1 MTLFPL
7 TLADYLGHWGAYV
20 VFLLIGIAFGVVLEL
35 AGFGKSTKLAAQFY
49 FKEWTVL
56 KVMFTAIVVAMVLI
70 FLSTA
75 IGLLDYNLVYVNPTY
90 LLPGIVG
97 GLIMGIGFIVGGFCP
112 GTSLVAA
119 ATAKLDGIA
128 FVLGAFFGIFLFGE
142 TVEYFE
148 EFWYSTDMGRYTLQD
163 MFGVDAGIVVLA
175 VVLFAL
181 FAFWIGEH
189 AEEYF
194 GDFQRANFPRWRYA
208 AAAVLILVAVAVLV
222 LQQPSTQDK
231 WNWIED
237 EQGERLANRE
247 VQIHPAELL
256 DTIHDN
262 RINAIL
268 IDVRDESDYNTF
280 HILDA
285 VHIPPEDIKD
295 HIAQFRDEPSNTVF
309 VVMSNGEVLATEVWK
324 TLVAESVINVYILE
338 GGVNNWL
345 AVYAEADFKAEYA
358 LVSHASDEF
367 GYALT
372 DALGARHPAARPNP
386 DVFDIEYEPKVEL
399 QDKRGASGGGC
410 G

>member
-20 VFLLIGIAFGVVLEL
+20 VFLFIGIAFGVVLEI

-70 FLSTA
+70 FLSTS

-194 GDFQRANFPRWRYA
+194 GDFRRASFPRWRYA

-237 EQGERLANRE
+237 EQGERLTNRE

-256 DTIHDN
+256 DTMHDN

-268 IDVRDESDYNTF
+268 IDVRDESDYNAF

-285 VHIPPEDIKD
+285 VHIAPEDIND
-295 HIAQFRDEPSNTVF
+295 HIAQFREEPSNTVF
-309 VVMSNGEVLATEVWK
+309 VVMSNEEVLATEVWK

-345 AVYAEADFKAEYA
+345 SIYAEADFKAEYA
-358 LVSHASDEF
+358 PVSHASDEF

-372 DALGARHPAARPNP
+372 SALGARHPAARPNP
-386 DVFDIEYEPKVEL
+386 DVFEIEYEPKVKL

>member
-1 MTLFPL
+1 MTPFPL
-7 TLADYLGHWGAYV
+7 TLADYFGHWGAYV
-20 VFLLIGIAFGVVLEL
+20 VFLLIGIAFGVVLEI

-70 FLSTA
+70 FLATS
-75 IGLLDYNLVYVNPTY
+75 IGLLDYNLVWVNPTF
-90 LLPGIVG
+90 LIPGIVG

-128 FVLGAFFGIFLFGE
+128 FVLGVFFGIFLFGE

-148 EFWYSTDMGRYTLQD
+148 DFWYSTDMGRYTLQD
-163 MFGVDAGIVVLA
+163 MFDVDAGVVVLA

-181 FAFWIGEH
+181 LAFWIGEH
-189 AEEYF
+189 AEEHF
-194 GDFQRANFPRWRYA
+194 GDFKRANFPRWRYA
-208 AAAVLILVAVAVLV
+208 AAAVLILLAVAVLV
-222 LQQPSTQDK
+222 IQQPSTQDK

-256 DTIHDN
+256 DTMHDN
-262 RINAIL
+262 RINTIL
-268 IDVRDESDYNTF
+268 IDVRDESDYNAF
-280 HILDA
+280 HILEA
-285 VHIPPEDIKD
+285 RHIAPEDIQI
-295 HIAQFRDEPSNTVF
+295 HIEEFREKPSNTVF
-309 VVMSNGEVLATEVWK
+309 VVMSNDETLATEVWK
-324 TLVAESVINVYILE
+324 TLVAESVINSYILE

-345 AVYAEADFKAEYA
+345 SVYAEPDFQTEFAM
-358 LVSHASDEF
+358 VSHASDEF
-367 GYALT
+367 GYSLT
-372 DALGARHPAARPNP
+372 SALGARHPAARPNP
-386 DVFDIEYEPKVEL
+386 DVFEIEYEPKVEL